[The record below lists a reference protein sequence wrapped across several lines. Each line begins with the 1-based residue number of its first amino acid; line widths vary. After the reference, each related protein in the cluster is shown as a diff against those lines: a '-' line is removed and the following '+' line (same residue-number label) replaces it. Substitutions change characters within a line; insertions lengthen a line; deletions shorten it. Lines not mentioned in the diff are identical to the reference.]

1 MFCGLEETTGTTI
14 MAVRCNGGV
23 VIGADTKT
31 SMGTYIPS
39 NVTDKLKRLSE
50 TIYCCVSG
58 SSADTQMITRYVVD
72 ALKSLEI
79 VEGKRPSVKRAA
91 TIARNIVYK
100 NRWLLAKLIIAGYDS
115 TGMGTVFSVDLGG
128 TMTKSEWALGGSGSS
143 FIYGYCDANWRQ
155 DMTLREGLAFVRN
168 AIGYATRRDNMS
180 GGCIRMAA
188 IGEEGVS
195 RYFVPGD
202 RIVAG

>member
-1 MFCGLEETTGTTI
+1 
-14 MAVRCNGGV
+14 MAVRCGGGV
-23 VIGADTKT
+23 VLGADTRT
-31 SMGTYIPS
+31 SLGTYIPS
-39 NVTDKLKRLSE
+39 NMTDKLKRLSE

-58 SSADTQMITRYVVD
+58 SAADTQMITRHVVD
-72 ALKSLEI
+72 ALKSLEVI
-79 VEGKRPSVKRAA
+79 EGEAPTVRRAA
-91 TIARNIVYK
+91 VMARNIVYN

-115 TGMGTVFSVDLGG
+115 TGRGSIFSVDLGG
-128 TMTKSEWALGGSGSS
+128 TVIESEWALGGSGSA

-155 DMTLREGLAFVRN
+155 DMTLEDGLQFVRS
-168 AIGYATRRDNMS
+168 AIGHATKRDNMS

-188 IGEEGVS
+188 IGEGGVA

>member
-1 MFCGLEETTGTTI
+1 MFSGLEETTGTTI
-14 MAVRCNGGV
+14 MAVRCSGGV
-23 VIGADTKT
+23 VLGADTRT

-39 NVTDKLKRLSE
+39 NMTDKLKRLSE

-58 SSADTQMITRYVVD
+58 SSADTQMITRHVTD
-72 ALKSLEI
+72 ALKSLEM
-79 VEGKRPSVKRAA
+79 VEGERPTVRRAA

-100 NRWLLAKLIIAGYDS
+100 NRWLLAKLIIAGCDS
-115 TGMGTVFSVDLGG
+115 AGTGAVFSVDLGG
-128 TMTKSEWALGGSGSS
+128 TILETSWALGGSGSA
-143 FIYGYCDANWRQ
+143 FIYGYCDANWKQ
-155 DMTLREGLAFVRN
+155 DMTLDEGLAFVRN
-168 AIGYATRRDNMS
+168 AIGCATRRDNMS

-188 IGEEGVS
+188 IGAGGVS